1 MNRRTAAGI
10 ILFILFAVLALA
22 GCAAFSLPE
31 KPRITLADI
40 QVHEIR
46 NMETS
51 FLVQLRVTNPNTEPL
66 EIEGLSCDVELDG
79 RRFASGVQGERRT
92 IPPYG
97 SELVEMEV
105 HSSVLEMVS
114 SVLGVIRRANE
125 PDSRGEPVGYRLNG
139 KVRVKSGGF
148 SHNLPFV
155 SEGELKM

>member
-1 MNRRTAAGI
+1 MKRQPTGSI
-10 ILFILFAVLALA
+10 ILLTAFAVLVA
-22 GCAAFSLPE
+22 GCAALSLPE

-51 FLVQLRVTNPNTEPL
+51 FLVQLRITNPNTTPL

-79 RRFASGVQGERRT
+79 RRFASGLQGEKRT
-92 IPPYG
+92 IPAYG

-105 HSSVLEMVS
+105 HSSMLEMVS
-114 SVLGVIRRANE
+114 SVLGVLRRAND
-125 PDSRGEPVGYRLNG
+125 PGSRGEPIGYRLSG

-148 SHNLPFV
+148 SHNLPFA